1 MTVSTEQYHSNSLQ
15 VMPFISL
22 LTDNEVEILN
32 KSCNLVSYDK
42 GEVIFRQNTL
52 TSHIMYLC
60 KGLVKIYKVTDA
72 KKSLIIK
79 IATPVTF
86 IGLISVFGNEIHQY
100 SASAI
105 EPSEIMHL
113 ESHVFRRILQQN
125 GNFSMQLLQFTSQYG
140 LFIFERLMSQY
151 QKQLPGRIAD
161 VILYFYDIY
170 HKPIFEFP
178 LTRRELAELA
188 GTTKE
193 SFIRTLTEFKN
204 DRIIHLKGKR
214 VEIVSFEI
222 LKTLSR
228 IG

>member
-1 MTVSTEQYHSNSLQ
+1 MTVSTEQYHSISLQ
-15 VMPFISL
+15 NMPFVSL
-22 LTDNEVEILN
+22 LTNDEVEILS
-32 KSCNLVSYDK
+32 KSSNLVSYDK
-42 GEVIFRQNTL
+42 GEVIFKQNTL
-52 TSHIMYLC
+52 TSHIMFLC
-60 KGLVKIYKVTDA
+60 HGMVKIYKVTDA

-79 IATPVTF
+79 IATPFTF

-100 SASAI
+100 SATAI
-105 EPSEIMHL
+105 EPTKIMHI
-113 ESHVFRRILQQN
+113 ESHVFQRVLQQN
-125 GNFSMQLLQFTSQYG
+125 GNFSMKLLQFTSQYG

-161 VILYFYDIY
+161 VILYFHDIY
-170 HKPIFEFP
+170 HKPVFEFP

-204 DRIIHLKGKR
+204 DRIIRLKGKR